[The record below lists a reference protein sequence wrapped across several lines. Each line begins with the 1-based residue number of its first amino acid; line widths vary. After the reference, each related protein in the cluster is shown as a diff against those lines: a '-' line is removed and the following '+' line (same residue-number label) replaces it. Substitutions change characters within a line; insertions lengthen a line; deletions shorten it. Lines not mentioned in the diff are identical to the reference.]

1 MWLHVYNGPPNVPKF
16 LKIYS
21 LDYNLTC
28 IDSYKPTLI
37 NEGRLIPIQASLA
50 NGGNSLSKILNIV
63 ILRLGSPKSAKSTNI
78 IKLEK
83 SLEQVKSEEEEGSMT
98 APKPR
103 YSRVNTHL
111 RKDVVN
117 KTIIRALSRFYI
129 KHFKLNQNF
138 NGNANEFVESIA
150 HQQARNLINSSI
162 SYQEYF
168 SLASEEGSESKV
180 YHIVIFAI

>member
-1 MWLHVYNGPPNVPKF
+1 M
-16 LKIYS
+16 IYE
-21 LDYNLTC
+21 
-28 IDSYKPTLI
+28 K
-37 NEGRLIPIQASLA
+37 RLIPIQASLA
-50 NGGNSLSKILNIV
+50 NGGKSLSKILNIV

-138 NGNANEFVESIA
+138 NGNANEFVDYIVNQKA
-150 HQQARNLINSSI
+150 KNLINSSI

-168 SLASEEGSESKV
+168 SLANEEGSESKV
-180 YHIVIFAI
+180 YHIVIFAILISKCNVTSY